1 MDNFQILRTFPLL
14 QKISDDDLKSLMSL
28 LKEESFSKG
37 NNIITEGE
45 CGNTMYLL
53 IDGVV
58 DIIKTTIYK
67 DEFVCATLSSKD
79 HCIFG
84 EMALLDEDKRSA
96 TVKAKTDCKALS
108 ITKKNFEE
116 YLDKYPK
123 AGIEL
128 LKLMNIN
135 LIRNIR
141 MENNNL
147 KLVYQALIEEIEGN

>member
-1 MDNFQILRTFPLL
+1 MNTFEKLRSFPLL
-14 QKISDDDLKSLMSL
+14 EKISDEDLKALITL
-28 LKEESFSKG
+28 LKEENFIKG
-37 NNIITEGE
+37 KNIITEGE
-45 CGNTMYLL
+45 YGSTMYLL

-67 DEFVCATLSSKD
+67 DEFVCATLSSD
-79 HCIFG
+79 LHCIFG

-108 ITKKNFEE
+108 ITKDNFNQ

-141 MENNNL
+141 IENNNL